1 MKKAKAVFKFKPFSK
16 KQRKI
21 LNWWTDNS
29 PVKDKDGIIADGSI
43 RSGKTVSMSL
53 SYVIWAMS
61 KFNECNFGMC
71 GKTIGSFRRNVLNIL
86 KMMLWS
92 RGYKLKDHRADNMVE
107 ITKKGVTNYFYI
119 FGGKD
124 ESSQD
129 LIQGIT
135 LAGCFFDEVALMP
148 ESFVNQATARCSI
161 EGSKWWFNCNPDGPF
176 HWFKLNWID
185 KAKEKN
191 IIYLHFTMD
200 DNLSLS
206 EKIKQRYKSQWSG
219 VFYDR
224 YIKGLWTVAEGII
237 YDMFNKDKHIVD
249 DCDCLIDDTKYRYV
263 SCDYGTQNAMVFL
276 LWNKGTD
283 GIWYCVDEYYYS
295 GRDRKVQKTDSEY
308 ADDLIGFLDEREI
321 FQIVVDPS
329 AASFIAELKKR
340 GLRVKKAKN
349 DVSNGIRLVG
359 TMLNQTKIKFFSSC
373 KNTIKEFAVYAWDP
387 KASERGEDAPI
398 KKNDH
403 AMDAIRYFI
412 YTILRGS
419 GLNTD
424 LKGGI

>member
-1 MKKAKAVFKFKPFSK
+1 MKKIRTVFKFKPFSK
-16 KQRKI
+16 KQRKV
-21 LNWWTDNS
+21 LNWWTENS
-29 PVKDKDGIIADGSI
+29 LVKDKDGIIADGSI

-61 KFNECNFGMC
+61 NFTECNFGMC

-86 KMMLWS
+86 KLMLWS
-92 RGYKLKDHRADNMVE
+92 RGYKLKDHRADNLVE
-107 ITKKGVTNYFYI
+107 ISENGITNYFYV

-148 ESFVNQATARCSI
+148 ESFVNQATARCSV

-176 HWFKLNWID
+176 HWFKVNWID

-206 EKIKQRYKSQWSG
+206 ERIKQRYKSQWSG

-237 YDMFNKDKHIVD
+237 YDMFNQDKHIVD
-249 DCDCLIDDTKYRYV
+249 DCDCLIDSKSYRYV

-283 GIWYCVDEYYYS
+283 GVWYCIDEYYYS
-295 GRDRKVQKTDSEY
+295 GRDRKIQKTDSEY
-308 ADDLIGFLDEREI
+308 ADDLVKFLDGKEI
-321 FQIVVDPS
+321 YQIVVDPS

-340 GLRVKKAKN
+340 GFRVKKAKN
-349 DVSNGIRLVG
+349 DVSNGIRLVS
-359 TMLNQTKIKFFSSC
+359 TMLNQSKIKFFSKC
-373 KNTIKEFAVYAWDP
+373 KNTIKEFSVYAWDP

-398 KKNDH
+398 KQNDH

-412 YTILRGS
+412 YTILKGS

-424 LKGGI
+424 LEGGI

>member
-1 MKKAKAVFKFKPFSK
+1 MNKSRDVFKFKPFSK
-16 KQRKI
+16 KQRKV

-61 KFNECNFGMC
+61 NFTECNFGMC
-71 GKTIGSFRRNVLNIL
+71 GKTIGSFRRNVLNTL
-86 KMMLWS
+86 KLMLWS

-107 ITKKGVTNYFYI
+107 ITKKGVTNYFYV

-148 ESFVNQATARCSI
+148 ESFVNQATARCSV

-176 HWFKLNWID
+176 HWFKVNWID

-237 YDMFNKDKHIVD
+237 YDMFNKEKNIVD
-249 DCDCLIDDTKYRYV
+249 DCDCLIDNKSYRYV

-283 GIWYCVDEYYYS
+283 DIWYCIDEYYYS
-295 GRDRKVQKTDSEY
+295 GRDRKIQKTDSEY
-308 ADDLIGFLDEREI
+308 ADDLVKAYGIDLTVEVSDEIKIGGFIIENKATNV
-321 FQIVVDPS
+321 VVDES
-329 AASFIAELKKR
+329 L
-340 GLRVKKAKN
+340 
-349 DVSNGIRLVG
+349 DSNLEAQKDWFYK
-359 TMLNQTKIKFFSSC
+359 T
-373 KNTIKEFAVYAWDP
+373 
-387 KASERGEDAPI
+387 
-398 KKNDH
+398 
-403 AMDAIRYFI
+403 
-412 YTILRGS
+412 S
-419 GLNTD
+419 GLMI
-424 LKGGI
+424 K

>member
-1 MKKAKAVFKFKPFSK
+1 
-16 KQRKI
+16 
-21 LNWWTDNS
+21 
-29 PVKDKDGIIADGSI
+29 
-43 RSGKTVSMSL
+43 
-53 SYVIWAMS
+53 
-61 KFNECNFGMC
+61 
-71 GKTIGSFRRNVLNIL
+71 
-86 KMMLWS
+86 MLWS

-107 ITKKGVTNYFYI
+107 ISKNGVTNYFYV

-148 ESFVNQATARCSI
+148 ESFVNQATARCSV

-176 HWFKLNWID
+176 HWFKTNWID

-237 YDMFNKDKHIVD
+237 YDMFNKDKHVVD
-249 DCDCLIDDTKYRYV
+249 DCDCLIDSKSYRYV

-283 GIWYCVDEYYYS
+283 DIWYCVDEYYYS
-295 GRDRKVQKTDSEY
+295 GRDTKIQKTDSEY
-308 ADDLIGFLDEREI
+308 ADDLVKFLNEREI

-340 GLRVKKAKN
+340 GFRVKKAKN
-349 DVSNGIRLVG
+349 DVSNGIRLVS
-359 TMLNQTKIKFFSSC
+359 TMLNQSKIKFFSKC
-373 KNTIKEFAVYAWDP
+373 RNTIKEFSVYAWDP
-387 KASERGEDAPI
+387 KASARGEDAPI
-398 KKNDH
+398 KQNDH

-412 YTILRGS
+412 YTILKGS

-424 LKGGI
+424 LEGGI

>member
-1 MKKAKAVFKFKPFSK
+1 MKKIRTVFKFKPFSK
-16 KQRKI
+16 KQRKV
-21 LNWWTDNS
+21 LNWWTENS
-29 PVKDKDGIIADGSI
+29 PVKDKDGIITDGSI

-61 KFNECNFGMC
+61 TFVECNFGMC

-86 KMMLWS
+86 KLMLWS

-107 ITKKGVTNYFYI
+107 ISKNGITNYFYV

-148 ESFVNQATARCSI
+148 ESFVNQATARCSV

-185 KAKEKN
+185 RAKEKN

-219 VFYDR
+219 VFYDG

-237 YDMFNKDKHIVD
+237 YDMFNKDKHVVD
-249 DCDCLIDDTKYRYV
+249 DCDCLIDSKSYRYV

-283 GIWYCVDEYYYS
+283 DIWYCIDEYYYS
-295 GRDRKVQKTDSEY
+295 GRDRKIQKTDSEY
-308 ADDLIGFLDEREI
+308 ADDLVKFLNEREI

-340 GLRVKKAKN
+340 GFRVKKAKN
-349 DVSNGIRLVG
+349 DVSNGIRLVS
-359 TMLNQTKIKFFSSC
+359 TMLNQSKIKFFSKC
-373 KNTIKEFAVYAWDP
+373 RNTIKEFSVYAWDP
-387 KASERGEDAPI
+387 KASARGEDAPI
-398 KKNDH
+398 NQNDH

-412 YTILRGS
+412 YTILKGS
-419 GLNTD
+419 GLNTN
-424 LKGGI
+424 LEGGI